1 MKEQWDRERSRRKSI
16 ELLLIKKKKEYRT
29 TFFCQITKLFFF
41 LFLSFGTS
49 FRLLP
54 QKLYNL
60 FKAPQLTLTSR
71 RAPDLPLTTLVLIT
85 SIRWKRY
92 HLLYGFERLKQ

>member
-41 LFLSFGTS
+41 SFGTS

-92 HLLYGFERLKQ
+92 HLLVLKD